1 MPLPRLPW
9 GAVISAPKIFSH
21 QRDGYRCRTAGKDR
35 RSFCSENLLA
45 TALRSAFNVQ
55 ELVPDLIR
63 GSMFEPERKS
73 LRSPRFARGSKFNVQ
88 KFKVQAGKEYY
99 RSALRQLD
107 YRECHGISKDST
119 ETRLPVA
126 ILFHV
131 GFFITFPEF
140 RKRRTKRS

>member
-45 TALRSAFNVQ
+45 TALRSTFNVQ
-55 ELVPDLIR
+55 E
-63 GSMFEPERKS
+63 
-73 LRSPRFARGSKFNVQ
+73 
-88 KFKVQAGKEYY
+88 FKVQAGKEYY

-131 GFFITFPEF
+131 GFF
-140 RKRRTKRS
+140 